1 MTGPGL
7 REMTSA
13 TIDEH
18 RNRWHADLGLHQKL
32 AAAASIG
39 ILVLNHVGEHRQ
51 PKCNAFSNSQ
61 SVNTEDRAA
70 VERPLC

>member
-18 RNRWHADLGLHQKL
+18 RNRWHADLHVGLHQKL

-51 PKCNAFSNSQ
+51 PKCNTFSSTHSQ
-61 SVNTEDRAA
+61 
-70 VERPLC
+70 